1 MRQTN
6 QKNRLDESKKIVENK
21 PINKM
26 KAKKTPWFLRW
37 PSSCST
43 GICFTPLPTW
53 SIEESY
59 INSCQP
65 GCYVPPQTEEEC
77 VEMRDECLTELY
89 EWRGDRHNRILA
101 IYEESMQTSLEIH
114 GDEAGPTRAVLDEK
128 IQTSKKVSTAAITN
142 AQAKFLAHAY

>member
-43 GICFTPLPTW
+43 GICLRLCRRGRVKNPTLTVA
-53 SIEESY
+53 
-59 INSCQP
+59 NSVA
-65 GCYVPPQTEEEC
+65 VPPQTEEEC
-77 VEMRDECLTELY
+77 VEMRDDL
-89 EWRGDRHNRILA
+89 
-101 IYEESMQTSLEIH
+101 
-114 GDEAGPTRAVLDEK
+114 
-128 IQTSKKVSTAAITN
+128 
-142 AQAKFLAHAY
+142 